1 MLDAVSANWH
11 SDVPRGFQPYLV
23 PDHKP
28 RISVVG
34 LGYVGSVTAGCLASL
49 GHQVVGVDVDPL
61 KIANV
66 MEGKSPIHEAGLDDL
81 LADGVKCGAI
91 SATDDLCAA
100 VAGTDATF
108 VSVGT
113 PTASDGSCDL
123 RYIESV
129 ADTIGAAIATKKSFH
144 VVVLR
149 CSVPPGTTMNVM
161 ARRIEQA
168 SRKAAGVDFGIAFV
182 PEFLREGVAVDD
194 FRTPPKTVIG
204 ASDERSVAIVARI
217 FEPVD
222 AKPIL
227 TEIET
232 AELVKHVDNVWH
244 ANKVCFANEIGRL
257 SKALNIDGR
266 DVMDIFCQDTKLN
279 LSPYYLKPGFAYGGS
294 CLPKEVRAMNHL
306 AQSRNV
312 DLPLIGSLDQSNLAQ
327 IDRAVAML
335 LAARPRKVA
344 VLGLAFKPGTN
355 DLRESPILD
364 VIAQLQEKGIA
375 VSAHDHFVTSDNV
388 AESARHAA
396 STKPGL
402 QDLCQ
407 QLPQLL
413 SEDIADTL
421 QDADAVIVTHA
432 LPEYRQAAQDV
443 FVPVIDVARLFAG
456 QTEPAHCQGIGW

>member
-1 MLDAVSANWH
+1 MLDAVSENWKAGA
-11 SDVPRGFQPYLV
+11 SQSFQPYLV
-23 PDHKP
+23 PDQKP
-28 RISVVG
+28 RISIVG

-49 GHQVVGVDVDPL
+49 GHQIVGVDVDPI
-61 KIANV
+61 KISNIEA
-66 MEGKSPIHEAGLDDL
+66 GRSPIHEAGLDDL
-81 LADGVKCGAI
+81 LADGVKAGAI
-91 SATDDLCAA
+91 TATDDLCAA
-100 VAGTDATF
+100 VARTDVTF

-113 PTASDGSCDL
+113 PTAPDGSCDL

-129 ADTIGAAIATKKSFH
+129 ADTIGAAIRTKPAFH

-149 CSVPPGTTMNVM
+149 CSVPPGTTMDVM

-168 SRKAAGVDFGIAFV
+168 SRKVTGIDFGIAFV

-204 ASDERSVAIVARI
+204 ASDERSVGIVSRI

-222 AKPIL
+222 AKPIM
-227 TEIET
+227 TAIET
-232 AELVKHVDNVWH
+232 AELVKYVDNVWH
-244 ANKVCFANEIGRL
+244 ASKVCFANEIGRL

-306 AQSRNV
+306 AQSCNV
-312 DLPLIGSLDQSNLAQ
+312 DLPLIGSLGQSNMAQ

-364 VIAQLQEKGIA
+364 VIAQLRQQGIS
-375 VSAHDHFVTSDNV
+375 VGAHDHFVTPANV
-388 AESARHAA
+388 AESASHAA
-396 STKPGL
+396 SAKPAL
-402 QDLCQ
+402 RDLYQ
-407 QLPQLL
+407 TLPGMLHA
-413 SEDIADTL
+413 DIESTL
-421 QDADAVIVTHA
+421 RDADAVIVTHA
-432 LPEYRQAAQDV
+432 LPEYRKAVQEV
-443 FVPVIDVARLFAG
+443 LVPVVDVARLFSG
-456 QTEPAHCQGIGW
+456 QAEPENCDGIGW

>member
-1 MLDAVSANWH
+1 MLDTLSETVQPDVSQ
-11 SDVPRGFQPYLV
+11 GFQPYLV
-23 PDHKP
+23 PDNKP

-49 GHQVVGVDVDPL
+49 GHQIVGVDVDPL
-61 KIANV
+61 KLANI
-66 MEGKSPIHEAGLDDL
+66 MEGRSPIHEAGLDEL
-81 LADGVKCGAI
+81 LAEGVKRAAI
-91 SATDDLCAA
+91 SATSDLCAA
-100 VAGTDATF
+100 VADTDATF

-113 PTASDGSCDL
+113 PTAPDGSCDL

-129 ADTIGAAIATKKSFH
+129 ADTIGTAIAAKETFH

-204 ASDERSVAIVARI
+204 ASDERSVGIVARI

-222 AKPIL
+222 AKPIV

-232 AELVKHVDNVWH
+232 AELVKYVDNVWH

-257 SKALNIDGR
+257 SKALDIDGR

-306 AQSRNV
+306 AQTRNV
-312 DLPLIGSLDQSNLAQ
+312 DLPLIGSLDQSNVAQ

-364 VIAQLQEKGIA
+364 VIAQLQAKGIA

-413 SEDIADTL
+413 HEDIGDTL

-443 FVPVIDVARLFAG
+443 FVPVVDVARLFAG
-456 QTEPAHCQGIGW
+456 QTEPANCQGIGW